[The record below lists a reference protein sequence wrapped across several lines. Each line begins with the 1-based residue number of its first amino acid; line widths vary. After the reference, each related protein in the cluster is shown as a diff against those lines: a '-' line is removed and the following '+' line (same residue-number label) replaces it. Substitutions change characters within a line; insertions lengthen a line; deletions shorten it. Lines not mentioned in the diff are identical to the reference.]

1 MLKMRILVAGPG
13 AVGGFVAAR
22 LAEAGQDVTVLARP
36 RRAARLREDGLRLA
50 GAGVAGGTHT
60 VRVPVLTAAELA
72 PGYDAVLLA
81 VKADA
86 LDQAM
91 KDIAPAV
98 GPDTAIVPFLN
109 GMAHLDA
116 LAGTFGTAALGGVL
130 RVATDLAGD
139 GTIRVLTPLFE
150 VELGELDGSRSARAD
165 QLAAAFRDAGADVAV
180 RADIVRAM
188 WAKWVFIASIGA
200 VTSLLRAPVGDIV
213 AVPGGDDFA
222 RSVLAEAAGAAAAA
236 GHPVS
241 HAQLA
246 ATMRILTAAGAP
258 TTSSLSRDLM
268 AGRPTE
274 VEAVLADFA
283 ERAVAAGA
291 DTPLIALSALALRVH
306 NRRLGPAVQ
315 AR

>member
-1 MLKMRILVAGPG
+1 MRILVAGAG

-22 LAEAGQDVTVLARP
+22 LAEAGQDVTVLARAG
-36 RRAARLREDGLRLA
+36 RAARLREDGLRLA
-50 GAGVAGGTHT
+50 GVGVTSGAQ
-60 VRVPVLTAAELA
+60 VIRVPVLTAGELA
-72 PGYDAVLLA
+72 PGYDAVLIA

-86 LDQAM
+86 LDQVM

-98 GPDTAIVPFLN
+98 GPGTAIVPFLN

-130 RVATDLAGD
+130 RVMTDLDGD

-150 VELGELDGSRSARAD
+150 VELGELDGSRSARAG
-165 QLAAAFRDAGADVAV
+165 QLAAAFRDAGAEVAV

-200 VTSLLRAPVGDIV
+200 VTSLMRAPVGDIV
-213 AVPGGDDFA
+213 AVAGGDDFA

-236 GHPVS
+236 GYPVPA
-241 HAQLA
+241 AQLA
-246 ATMRILTAAGAP
+246 ATERILTAPDAP

-274 VEAVLADFA
+274 VETVLADFA
-283 ERAVAAGA
+283 ARAAAAGA
-291 DTPLIALSALALRVH
+291 DTPLIALSALTLRVH
-306 NRRLGPAVQ
+306 NRRLAV
-315 AR
+315 ASRTR